1 MGKEGASQDASKAP
15 TPPPP
20 PAPPAKPEP
29 LPEVETDAP
38 ACKKEK
44 HKEPVKFLTPDTTLN
59 VMQSATSNL
68 LTPLSDGGIRHF
80 LAGARCNTG
89 ISKGRYMFEVETLQQ
104 LTNVEDGRSHPLQ
117 LPRAELRLG
126 VSLADSELILGES
139 ADSICFD
146 SEGYSMTNKVRTFGT
161 VKFTK
166 TDIVTLVVNL
176 EKDSSNFNTIS
187 LFKDGVRATA
197 PLKLPEHMQ
206 GKPVFPH
213 VTFKGVS
220 IHVNFGPNV
229 MTALPFTCRAVQD
242 ATKTDVTVTKA
253 KEPAGGKYDLLVPV
267 SLPDEGTFDWL
278 DLFLEKNRQY
288 MELSDR
294 KFLDWAEKS
303 GLTARNV
310 QSTKDKPSPS
320 FRCRELDDGSV
331 RKALMLMAAVQP
343 RHYVV
348 MEVRGNLLKDDR
360 KETLSQFKAPLFK
373 RVGLVMVGDPPSD
386 FKAKSQQLMLADKQ
400 AASDKAHEVKV
411 LEAKRTRA
419 DEKRKKDLDRKR
431 KNMEKELKKKAKA
444 IAAEARAKV
453 KARAEAAEAE
463 KKAKEEAAKKE
474 ADEAAKKAEGEK
486 KEGNE
491 AEKKEGEEGDKKEGA
506 KTEKKEGEKAEKK
519 EDQEVE
525 KKADEMEVEEEES
538 EPMRSRY

>member
-1 MGKEGASQDASKAP
+1 MG
-15 TPPPP
+15 
-20 PAPPAKPEP
+20 
-29 LPEVETDAP
+29 
-38 ACKKEK
+38 
-44 HKEPVKFLTPDTTLN
+44 
-59 VMQSATSNL
+59 
-68 LTPLSDGGIRHF
+68 
-80 LAGARCNTG
+80 
-89 ISKGRYMFEVETLQQ
+89 
-104 LTNVEDGRSHPLQ
+104 
-117 LPRAELRLG
+117 
-126 VSLADSELILGES
+126 
-139 ADSICFD
+139 
-146 SEGYSMTNKVRTFGT
+146 
-161 VKFTK
+161 
-166 TDIVTLVVNL
+166 
-176 EKDSSNFNTIS
+176 
-187 LFKDGVRATA
+187 
-197 PLKLPEHMQ
+197 
-206 GKPVFPH
+206 
-213 VTFKGVS
+213 GVS

-242 ATKTDVTVTKA
+242 ATRTDVTVTKA

-453 KARAEAAEAE
+453 KARAEAAEA
-463 KKAKEEAAKKE
+463 
-474 ADEAAKKAEGEK
+474 AKKAEGEK
-486 KEGNE
+486 KEGDE

-506 KTEKKEGEKAEKK
+506 ETEKKEGEKAEKK

-538 EPMRSRY
+538 EPEEEA